1 MAEEVGM
8 CGPSALLWWIY
19 CSNSTSLGKFLH
31 LPATVN
37 HLKSL
42 TQSGEGEGYLF
53 LFSLA
58 EAVISSPWRAL
69 LVSSLP
75 LRQRPKGSLTLPKKG
90 LFTQVPDVSHTHL
103 LCSRFFEDLKTMILP
118 IDWRL
123 TSPMILFRACIWE
136 GGGKK
141 GSAVQGCASNK
152 INK

>member
-19 CSNSTSLGKFLH
+19 HSNSTSLGKFLH

-42 TQSGEGEGYLF
+42 TQGEGYLF

-58 EAVISSPWRAL
+58 EAVIASPWRAL

-90 LFTQVPDVSHTHL
+90 LFTQVPDVSHMHL
-103 LCSRFFEDLKTMILP
+103 LCSSFFEDLKTIILP

-123 TSPMILFRACIWE
+123 MSPIILFRACIWE
-136 GGGKK
+136 GEKK
-141 GSAVQGCASNK
+141 DNVLQGCASNK